1 LDFGFFEYYGD
12 RRFFD
17 GRKIFRPYII
27 TVYEI
32 DPEPSVP
39 SYGVSK
45 SGTPIGF
52 VKIPVFILYGN
63 GIITNTLSGMKIQ

>member
-1 LDFGFFEYYGD
+1 MWYH
-12 RRFFD
+12 
-17 GRKIFRPYII
+17 
-27 TVYEI
+27 
-32 DPEPSVP
+32 PEPSVP

-63 GIITNTLSGMKIQ
+63 GIITNTLSGMKIQLNKIREYILNNPLN